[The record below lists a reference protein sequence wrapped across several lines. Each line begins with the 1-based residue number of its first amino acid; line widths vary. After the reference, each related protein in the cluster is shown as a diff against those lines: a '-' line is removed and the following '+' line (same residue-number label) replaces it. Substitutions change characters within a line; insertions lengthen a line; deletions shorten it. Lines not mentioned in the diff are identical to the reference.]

1 MGPSRME
8 EIVKAI
14 EFMAF
19 KGAALKYSIQHV
31 AKATWEKEFADP
43 IRKWVMSFTGRAVEV
58 QGLGKIYIR
67 QNKAYEGLDSARI
80 KDDFHGLVKA
90 GKIKPHEFAR
100 LYEVGA
106 ITVNADMAAE
116 LCASRLKKPVEGYTI
131 TIPPSSSTPE
141 LRWPAK
147 STLEKIY
154 QRLKSVADLEA
165 DIIRAGKA
173 PSTNALV
180 KTLTQTAQK

>member
-1 MGPSRME
+1 ME

-14 EFMAF
+14 EFLAF

-31 AKATWEKEFADP
+31 AKVAWEREFAEP
-43 IRKWVMSFTGRAVEV
+43 LRRWVLSFKGRAVEV
-58 QGLGKIYIR
+58 QGLGKLYIR
-67 QNKAYEGLDSARI
+67 QNIAHEGLDSARI
-80 KDDFHGLVKA
+80 KEDFHKLVKA
-90 GKIKPHEFAR
+90 GKIKPYEFAK
-100 LYEVGA
+100 LWEVGA
-106 ITVNADMAAE
+106 ITVNTDMAAE

-154 QRLKSVADLEA
+154 QRLKSIANLED

-173 PSTNALV
+173 PPTNELV
-180 KTLTQTAQK
+180 KTLTQTTKK